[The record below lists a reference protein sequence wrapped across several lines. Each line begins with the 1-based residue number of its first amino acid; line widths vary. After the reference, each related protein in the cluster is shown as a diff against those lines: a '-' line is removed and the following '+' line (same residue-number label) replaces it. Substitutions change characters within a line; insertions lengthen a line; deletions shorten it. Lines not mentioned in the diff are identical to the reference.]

1 MMEFKISKD
10 NSNSE
15 RFQDKKLSN
24 FITEI
29 FYLNSFDKAI
39 LYVKKWS
46 PKHNFNIKG
55 VIIVAHGLGENT
67 DFYDEFVAATA
78 SQGFISYI
86 NDARGHGKTAGD
98 ITNPSYFKKAGD
110 IGKDGITKMVED
122 LFVLTLRAREENPG
136 LPVFLLGH
144 SLGSILAQVFAIKHG
159 SCINGI
165 IYSGT
170 MGYINDK
177 DLYHL
182 INSAKDEIE
191 ERGRNAKSIK
201 AFNTLFE
208 HANDE
213 FEPSKTGFDWIT
225 SDEVLLAES
234 LNSPYA
240 SVLFT
245 AGFYLDLFNALVDV
259 KQAKNLLRIPRDLPI
274 FSVSGSKDPFG
285 FNGFGVKT
293 LFEGYKSLGF
303 KDASYNIYKNKR
315 HSILRE
321 TNRAQVTLDIISWIN
336 ERISN

>member
-1 MMEFKISKD
+1 MMEYKISKD
-10 NSNSE
+10 NSSFE
-15 RFQDKKLSN
+15 KSQDKKLSKVL
-24 FITEI
+24 TED
-29 FYLNSFDKAI
+29 FYLNSFDKVPI
-39 LYVKKWS
+39 YVKKWS
-46 PKHNFNIKG
+46 PNHNFNIKG
-55 VIIVAHGLGENT
+55 VVIVAHGLGENT
-67 DFYDEFVAATA
+67 EFYDEFATTTA
-78 SQGFISYI
+78 SHGFISYI

-98 ITNPSYFKKAGD
+98 ITNPSYLKKAGD
-110 IGKDGITKMVED
+110 IGRDGITKMVED
-122 LFVLTLRAREENPG
+122 LFTLTLRAREENPG

-159 SCINGI
+159 SSVNGI

-177 DLYHL
+177 DLSHL
-182 INSAKDEIE
+182 INTAKEEIE
-191 ERGRNAKSIK
+191 EHGRNVKSTK
-201 AFNTLFE
+201 AFNALFG

-213 FEPSKTGFDWIT
+213 FEPSNTGLDWIT
-225 SDEVLLAES
+225 SDEALLAES
-234 LNSPYA
+234 MSSPYA
-240 SVLFT
+240 SVLFA

-259 KQAKNLLRIPRDLPI
+259 KQAKNLLRIPIALPI

-336 ERISN
+336 EHIDN